1 MSTNAGTVEPGSRQ
15 NATASLLSGS
25 ADELRAA
32 FGHLKRRIG
41 RMVQKS
47 LQRPIVIAPQD
58 EERLPGAFIIAPFRS
73 GTTLLRFIL
82 DSHPQIAAPPETFL
96 FAHLLAPLRD
106 ERTTGAMWNVGFHR
120 EVLARALGDYGRG
133 FLEAYARSKGKRF
146 WIEKTPSHVEW
157 LPELAEA
164 FTDVRFL
171 LLYRHPFD
179 IVRSMME
186 RDMARTQPEIAALR
200 DHYPSAFATCCA
212 YVAREHAAMLRF
224 QRQHPAVVY
233 ELRYERLV
241 DAPERELAAAC
252 AFLGVSFDPQI
263 VRFDETRHDLGF
275 GDEKI
280 NETRSIVARTG
291 TYGDWSAQER
301 QEAAGYLRAPLEAL
315 GYAV

>member
-1 MSTNAGTVEPGSRQ
+1 MSANAGAVERGRRQ
-15 NATASLLSGS
+15 KARANLRSPS
-25 ADELRAA
+25 ADDVRAA
-32 FGHLKRRIG
+32 LGHLKRRVG
-41 RMVQKS
+41 RLVQKS
-47 LQRPIVIAPQD
+47 LQRPIVIAPHD
-58 EERLPGAFIIAPFRS
+58 GERLPGAFIIAPFRS

-82 DSHPQIAAPPETFL
+82 DSHPHIAAPPETFL

-106 ERTTGAMWNVGFHR
+106 ERTTRAMWNVGFHR

-133 FLEAYARSKGKRF
+133 FLEAYARSKGKRV
-146 WIEKTPSHVEW
+146 WIEKTPSYVEW
-157 LPELAEA
+157 LPELVEA

-171 LLYRHPFD
+171 LLFRHPFD

-186 RDMARTQPEIAALR
+186 RDMAYTQPEIAALR
-200 DHYPSAFATCCA
+200 DDYPSAFATCCA

-224 QRQHPAVVY
+224 QRQHSSLVH

-252 AFLGVSFDPQI
+252 AFLGVAFDPRI
-263 VRFDETRHDLGF
+263 VRFDEARHDLGF

-280 NETRSIVARTG
+280 NETRLIMARTG
-291 TYGDWSAQER
+291 TYGGWSEGER
-301 QEAAGYLRAPLEAL
+301 QEAAGYLRASLDAL